1 MTPGG
6 GGYGQVLDPSTDGSS
21 EPPRKRL
28 RKSDPVATHHYQ
40 QKGSVYAYT
49 LARESA

>member
-6 GGYGQVLDPSTDGSS
+6 GGYGPVLDPSKDGSR
-21 EPPRKRL
+21 EPAHKRA
-28 RKSDPVATHHYQ
+28 RRTDPIASHHYQ

-49 LARESA
+49 LAQESA